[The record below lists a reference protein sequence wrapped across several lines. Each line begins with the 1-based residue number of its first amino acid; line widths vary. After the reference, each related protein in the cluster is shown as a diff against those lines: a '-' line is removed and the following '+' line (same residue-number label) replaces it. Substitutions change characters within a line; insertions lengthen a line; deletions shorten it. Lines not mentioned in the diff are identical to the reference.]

1 MKMMAL
7 FAFLLFA
14 ISIFGCTRVSKSIE
28 DPTLCEL
35 MDNQT
40 EADSCFFEVAKAGK
54 DSTVCADI
62 NDSVIKEKCKEE
74 TKKP

>member
-1 MKMMAL
+1 MKMTAL
-7 FAFLLFA
+7 IAFLFLSV
-14 ISIFGCTRVSKSIE
+14 SIFGCARVARTAE

-62 NDSVIKEKCKEE
+62 NDSAIKEKCKEE
-74 TKKP
+74 TKKI